1 MTFSNNDFILS
12 RSPYYINYAATASSY
27 DYCIINLSIWT
38 GSVTASTVSASYSL
52 TAYKA
57 MSSDTNLYLDISDY
71 IKGYLNPT
79 IDSIWVDDTIDN
91 YISDETCLVKWTL
104 KSYKINSGFGVL
116 FETRIS
122 DTKVATLGYGYHEEG
137 INPKPPTNMLVDTTH
152 NYSIYN
158 NLFYTLY
165 DTKINPVGVSYSYDI
180 IKRTFSSITP
190 KMLRSDEHRLFEIV
204 YLN

>member
-71 IKGYLNPT
+71 IKGYLNPILDYSW
-79 IDSIWVDDTIDN
+79 IDETLDN
-91 YISDETCLVKWTL
+91 YIRSFC
-104 KSYKINSGFGVL
+104 KI
-116 FETRIS
+116 
-122 DTKVATLGYGYHEEG
+122 
-137 INPKPPTNMLVDTTH
+137 
-152 NYSIYN
+152 
-158 NLFYTLY
+158 
-165 DTKINPVGVSYSYDI
+165 
-180 IKRTFSSITP
+180 FSQ
-190 KMLRSDEHRLFEIV
+190 DQQA
-204 YLN
+204 YLNVLARRKVCLQVLLHDFLTRSMKNLAGESCKSAYLKL